1 MTISVIQKVGTMEE
15 LQKLYDQFIN
25 SNMVAAFDD
34 QIKLFGDICEDAR
47 KSLESA
53 LESLTTANG
62 HEEDRTRQVF
72 RGNHDKHS
80 DRHNYR

>member
-47 KSLESA
+47 KVLED
-53 LESLTTANG
+53 LTTANG

-72 RGNHDKHS
+72 RGNQDKHS